1 MKKYLPHII
10 LILVLGGAIF
20 MLLTSENQ
28 ESRKKFND
36 RLSFRIKDKIPYGY
50 WVAYNNL
57 KYLFPNATIS
67 TNKKEPGYWDS
78 LSVYDNKQALLI
90 FSPYFYPEDEEL
102 TKLINFAK
110 NGNDVFISSIFLSK
124 NAQDIF
130 RINTSFFDY
139 SYLFPSKKDDDTLHI
154 YLQTDSVKNKVEY
167 GYPGRR
173 LTTYLGE
180 TDETVTY
187 ELGFDELNRP
197 NFIRLRAGKGN
208 VYVHTVPLA
217 FSNYFLLHKNN
228 MGYYENALSMIPKDT
243 KQLVW
248 DEYFLF
254 KQQYMHE
261 SPNDSNDEGKGFM
274 SVLFQY
280 PGLKWGFLSALF
292 LLALFVFIEMRRK
305 QRYIPEIKKPSNDSL
320 EFVKTIGR
328 LYFEKR
334 DHNNLCRKLSIYF
347 LEYIRNRYNLVT
359 TKLDENF
366 IKTLQYK
373 TGYPENDLRGIIS
386 FINNINTIIITDAQL
401 KTFHQKLEDF
411 YKRA

>member
-1 MKKYLPHII
+1 
-10 LILVLGGAIF
+10 
-20 MLLTSENQ
+20 
-28 ESRKKFND
+28 
-36 RLSFRIKDKIPYGY
+36 
-50 WVAYNNL
+50 L
-57 KYLFPNATIS
+57 KYLFPNAKIS

-124 NAQDIF
+124 NAQDLF

-154 YLQTDSVKNKVEY
+154 YLQTGSAKNKVEY

-180 TDETVTY
+180 TDDAVTY
-187 ELGFDELNRP
+187 KLGFDELNRP
-197 NFIRLRAGKGN
+197 NFIRLRTGKGN

-228 MGYYENALSMIPKDT
+228 IGYYENALSMIPNDT

-261 SPNDSNDEGKGFM
+261 NPNGSEGKGFM

-305 QRYIPEIKKPSNDSL
+305 QRYIPEIKKPANDSL

-334 DHNNLCRKLSIYF
+334 DHNNLCRKLSTYF
-347 LEYIRNRYNLVT
+347 LEHIRNRYNLVT
-359 TKLDENF
+359 AKLDENF

-373 TGYPENDLRGIIS
+373 TSYPENDLREIIS
-386 FINNINTIIITDAQL
+386 FINNINNVIITDAQL
-401 KTFHQKLEDF
+401 KTFHQKLDDF